1 MTSENHVD
9 YAIDQTYG
17 IYYIGQPDLEK
28 PGEDWTF
35 EEISRVTPKGWTAD
49 SDGYHILRVYEECD
63 EVTAGELGVE
73 FENHEVRVI
82 PPEDVPGEIVRDEP
96 PENAADV
103 GYQFAVRP
111 DERDSLEPKKPD
123 EDITV

>member
-1 MTSENHVD
+1 MTSETHVD

-17 IYYIGQPDLEK
+17 IYDIEDCDPLK
-28 PGEDWTF
+28 SPADWTYI
-35 EEISRVTPKGWTAD
+35 EMSRVTPTGWTAD
-49 SDGYHILRVYEECD
+49 SDGFHIVRAHRECD
-63 EVTAGELGVE
+63 EVTEGELGLE

-82 PPEDVPGEIVRDEP
+82 PPEDVPGEIVREEP
-96 PENAADV
+96 VETAADV

-123 EDITV
+123 EDVTV

>member
-1 MTSENHVD
+1 MTSETHVD

-17 IYYIGQPDLEK
+17 IYYIGHTDPAE
-28 PGEDWTF
+28 PAEDWTF
-35 EEISRVTPKGWTAD
+35 DEMSRVTPKGWTAD
-49 SDGYHILRVYEECD
+49 SDAYNILRVYEECE

-73 FENHEVRVI
+73 FEHHEVRVI
-82 PPEDVPGEIVRDEP
+82 PPEDVPGEIKRNEP
-96 PENAADV
+96 PENAADI
-103 GYQFAVRP
+103 GYEFAIRP